1 MHDPFAYSELYPQLF
16 ALVFGEKDFSGDYYW
31 ALMTNG
37 LLRKTRQF
45 IHETDVW
52 NDALETPGV
61 DLVRRDMSRAEFQNL
76 VAEHSGQFTVGGR
89 VREWLRGEPRGEQ
102 ESTYRRQYPP
112 ATATPAVKYED

>member
-1 MHDPFAYSELYPQLF
+1 
-16 ALVFGEKDFSGDYYW
+16 
-31 ALMTNG
+31 MTNG

-52 NDALETPGV
+52 NDALETLGV

-89 VREWLRGEPRGEQ
+89 VREWLRGELRGETLHAIGMQQ
-102 ESTYRRQYPP
+102 ESTYRCQYPP